1 MSARV
6 LVVDDIAA
14 NLKLLEARLSADYF
28 EVMTARNGA
37 EALAIAERQAPDI
50 VILDVMMPGM
60 DGFEVCRRL
69 KASTRTAH
77 VPVIMVTALDQSA
90 DRVRGLEAGADD
102 FLTKP
107 ISDIALIARVKSL
120 TRLKMLTDE
129 LHRRF
134 EAARLAA
141 ADTAPLDVDAIAG
154 TAPGRI
160 MLVDDRRSSY
170 ERVVQMLR
178 GGNEI
183 DVETDAHEALIKIA
197 EGDYELVVVNL
208 ALAGFD
214 ALRLC
219 AQVRS
224 LERTRLLPLLVI
236 AEPDDTARLA
246 RAMEIGVNDCVTRP
260 VSRQELAARVK
271 TQIRRKR
278 FTDYLRRDLQMTIDM
293 AVTDGLTGLHNRRYM
308 ESQLPTLIEQADARG
323 RPLSIQILDIDH
335 FKRINDTHGHD
346 AGDDVLREF
355 AERVR
360 ANVRGIDLVCRL
372 GGEEF
377 VVVMPDTDPALARL
391 VGERVRQR
399 IAMEPFAIGGG
410 NEALDVTVSIG
421 IATRLP
427 GAGGDDV
434 LKRADLALYAA
445 KHGGRN
451 RVVCETPPPMSDA
464 VG

>member
-1 MSARV
+1 MSASV

-14 NLKLLEARLSADYF
+14 NVKLLEARLSAEYF
-28 EVMTARNGA
+28 EVATARSGA
-37 EALAIAERQAPDI
+37 EALAQAERRPPDI

-77 VPVIMVTALDQSA
+77 VPVIIVTALDQIA

-107 ISDIALIARVKSL
+107 ISDVALIARVKSL
-120 TRLKMLTDE
+120 TRMKMLTDE
-129 LHRRF
+129 LHQRF
-134 EAARLAA
+134 ERARAGS
-141 ADTAPLDVDAIAG
+141 DAPQPTLDAIAG

-170 ERVVQMLR
+170 ERLAQMLR
-178 GGNEI
+178 DGNEI

-197 EGDYELVVVNL
+197 EGDYELAIVNL
-208 ALAGFD
+208 ALASFD
-214 ALRLC
+214 PLRLC
-219 AQVRS
+219 AQIRS
-224 LERTRLLPLLVI
+224 LERTRLMPILVI
-236 AEPDDTARLA
+236 AEPDETVRLT
-246 RAMEIGVNDCVTRP
+246 RALEIGINDYVARP
-260 VSRQELAARVK
+260 IVRPELAARVR

-278 FTDYLRRDLQMTIDM
+278 FTDYLRRDLQNTIDM
-293 AVTDGLTGLHNRRYM
+293 AVTDALTGLHNRRYM
-308 ESQLPTLIEQADARG
+308 ESQLQGMMEQADARG
-323 RPLSIQILDIDH
+323 RPLAIQILDIDH
-335 FKRINDTHGHD
+335 FKAINDTHGHD

-360 ANVRGIDLVCRL
+360 ANVRGIDLVCRM

-377 VVVMPDTDPALARL
+377 VVVMPDTDSALARL

-399 IAMEPFAIGGG
+399 IAGAPFMIAAGSRDI
-410 NEALDVTVSIG
+410 DVTVSIG
-421 IATRLP
+421 IATRAP
-427 GAGGDDV
+427 GESIETV
-434 LKRADLALYAA
+434 MKRADQALYAA

-451 RVVCETPPPMSDA
+451 RVVGEA
-464 VG
+464 A